1 MTDQPTTT
9 AQCGACGGLNGQHWH
24 RCPDRDETAAPGP
37 HTDQP
42 DTSSLHARLC
52 RMLGAAQDAADD
64 DLIETVRGMCVRT
77 QDAFLLG
84 THDIEVCNRD
94 REPARRQLEHIAAAP
109 SNADMWARLG
119 MALGWDPLRAGLA
132 ARDRRSLAERYADAR
147 ATEFEKALTA
157 AKAENDGWAETTR
170 NTDRLTSQQ
179 ITAERAAHEE
189 HRRQL
194 ADALGWDDPAQWPR
208 LIRAAEQIFA
218 GRRTWREKAEEI
230 EADRNRLADEVTA
243 LREGIGHL
251 RDEAEQCRTAVC
263 EALGRHMGLGWP
275 TIVERVE
282 LAVAGASERADLL
295 EEARDALA
303 AAGQNGAH
311 GDDWPAIAPAIR
323 ALAAELKLRRGNDEV
338 NRREASNR
346 REALAS
352 ALGLGRNAH
361 WDAITARAGEVQA
374 HLADYENRITWET
387 NCGEHAWLLDALQT
401 AETGRDE
408 AGQLA
413 ENMQGRATTLAAQVG
428 QLVDRLGE
436 YADRGIANGE
446 RAEAAE

>member
-1 MTDQPTTT
+1 M
-9 AQCGACGGLNGQHWH
+9 
-24 RCPDRDETAAPGP
+24 
-37 HTDQP
+37 
-42 DTSSLHARLC
+42 
-52 RMLGAAQDAADD
+52 
-64 DLIETVRGMCVRT
+64 
-77 QDAFLLG
+77 
-84 THDIEVCNRD
+84 
-94 REPARRQLEHIAAAP
+94 
-109 SNADMWARLG
+109 
-119 MALGWDPLRAGLA
+119 
-132 ARDRRSLAERYADAR
+132 
-147 ATEFEKALTA
+147 
-157 AKAENDGWAETTR
+157 
-170 NTDRLTSQQ
+170 
-179 ITAERAAHEE
+179 
-189 HRRQL
+189 
-194 ADALGWDDPAQWPR
+194 
-208 LIRAAEQIFA
+208 
-218 GRRTWREKAEEI
+218 
-230 EADRNRLADEVTA
+230 TA

-282 LAVAGASERADLL
+282 LAVAGASERAVSL

-311 GDDWPAIAPAIR
+311 SDDWPAIAPAIR
-323 ALAAELKLRRGNDEV
+323 ALAAELKLRRGNGAV
-338 NRREASNR
+338 NRREAGNR
-346 REALAS
+346 REALAA

-408 AGQLA
+408 ARQLA

-428 QLVDRLGE
+428 ELVDRLGE

-446 RAEAAE
+446 RAEAAESTLAAVRTELDRVAALPVVTREDRADSFATGARWTLRLIRAALGGPQPDQAEPEPRVTSHTYEGDGGPCAADFYGQTCEEPRADHELVPPAEPDPEPDAISAAADQLLNAAAAITDAATAIRATGGHR